1 MCSHSEGKARAW
13 LLRPHACLWS
23 PASYLKM
30 LHQLL
35 GLDFDDNVVLHELP
49 PQHLLIGQP
58 ERGLAPWTD
67 DDVDGELLH
76 CSP

>member
-1 MCSHSEGKARAW
+1 
-13 LLRPHACLWS
+13 
-23 PASYLKM
+23 M